1 MKEGFNIKSSMKIE
15 FDSKKEIDTM
25 INALTPD
32 NVRIPE
38 GLTINIRAQNKC
50 LIIDIQCK
58 NGSGTFLN
66 TIDELLEHISLSK
79 AVTSND

>member
-15 FDSKKEIDTM
+15 FDSKREIDTM
-25 INALTPD
+25 ISVLTPD

-38 GLTINIRAQNKC
+38 GLKIDIRSENKY
-50 LIIDIQCK
+50 LIIDIQCE

>member
-38 GLTINIRAQNKC
+38 GLKINIRAENKC

-66 TIDELLEHISLSK
+66 TIDELLEHISLSR

>member
-1 MKEGFNIKSSMKIE
+1 MKEGFNIKSIMKIE

-38 GLTINIRAQNKC
+38 GLKINIRGENKC

-66 TIDELLEHISLSK
+66 TIDELLEHISLSR

>member
-15 FDSKKEIDTM
+15 FDSKREIDTM
-25 INALTPD
+25 VSVLTPD

-38 GLTINIRAQNKC
+38 GLKIDIRSENKY
-50 LIIDIQCK
+50 LIIDIQCE

-66 TIDELLEHISLSK
+66 TIDELLEHISLSRT
-79 AVTSND
+79 VTSND

>member
-15 FDSKKEIDTM
+15 FDSKKEIDTL
-25 INALTPD
+25 IDALTPD

-38 GLTINIRAQNKC
+38 GLKINIRAENKC

>member
-32 NVRIPE
+32 NVRIPK
-38 GLTINIRAQNKC
+38 GLKINIRAQNKC

>member
-15 FDSKKEIDTM
+15 FDSKREIDTM
-25 INALTPD
+25 ISVLTPD

-38 GLTINIRAQNKC
+38 GLRIDIRSENKY
-50 LIIDIQCK
+50 LIIDIQCE

-66 TIDELLEHISLSK
+66 TIDELLEHISLSRT
-79 AVTSND
+79 VTSND

>member
-15 FDSKKEIDTM
+15 FDSKKEVDTM

-32 NVRIPE
+32 NVRIPK
-38 GLTINIRAQNKC
+38 GLKINIRSENKC
-50 LIIDIQCK
+50 LIVDIQCK

>member
-25 INALTPD
+25 INALAPD

-38 GLTINIRAQNKC
+38 GLKINIRAENKC

>member
-38 GLTINIRAQNKC
+38 GLKINIRAENKC

-66 TIDELLEHISLSK
+66 TIDELLEHISLSRT
-79 AVTSND
+79 VTSND

>member
-15 FDSKKEIDTM
+15 FDSKREIDTM
-25 INALTPD
+25 ISVLTPD

-38 GLTINIRAQNKC
+38 GLKIDIRSEDKY
-50 LIIDIQCK
+50 LIIDIQCE

-66 TIDELLEHISLSK
+66 TIDELLEHISLSRT
-79 AVTSND
+79 VTSND

>member
-15 FDSKKEIDTM
+15 FDSKREIDTM
-25 INALTPD
+25 ISVLTPD

-38 GLTINIRAQNKC
+38 GLKIDIRSEDKY
-50 LIIDIQCK
+50 LVIDIQCE

-66 TIDELLEHISLSK
+66 TIDELLEHISLSRT
-79 AVTSND
+79 VTSND

>member
-15 FDSKKEIDTM
+15 FDSKKEINTM

-38 GLTINIRAQNKC
+38 GLKINIRAENKC

-66 TIDELLEHISLSK
+66 TIDELLEHISLSR

>member
-15 FDSKKEIDTM
+15 FESKREIDTM
-25 INALTPD
+25 ISVLTPD

-38 GLTINIRAQNKC
+38 GLKIDIRSENKY
-50 LIIDIQCK
+50 LIIDIQCE

-66 TIDELLEHISLSK
+66 TIDELLEHISLSRT
-79 AVTSND
+79 VTSND

>member
-15 FDSKKEIDTM
+15 FNSKKEIDTM

-38 GLTINIRAQNKC
+38 GLKINIRAENKC

-66 TIDELLEHISLSK
+66 TMDELLEHISLSR

>member
-15 FDSKKEIDTM
+15 FDSKREIDTM
-25 INALTPD
+25 ISVLTPD

-38 GLTINIRAQNKC
+38 GLTIDIRSEDKY
-50 LIIDIQCK
+50 LIIDIQCE

-66 TIDELLEHISLSK
+66 TIDELLEHISLSRT
-79 AVTSND
+79 VTSND

>member
-15 FDSKKEIDTM
+15 FDSKKEMDTM

-38 GLTINIRAQNKC
+38 GLKINIRAQNKW

>member
-1 MKEGFNIKSSMKIE
+1 MKEGFNIKSSMKIK
-15 FDSKKEIDTM
+15 FDSKREIDTM
-25 INALTPD
+25 ISILTPD

-38 GLTINIRAQNKC
+38 GLKIDIRSENKY

-66 TIDELLEHISLSK
+66 TIDELLEHISLSRT
-79 AVTSND
+79 VTSND